1 MSNKS
6 ASLACQSKGELKL
19 GNKDVI

>member
-1 MSNKS
+1 MVNKS

-19 GNKDVI
+19 GNKDII

>member
-1 MSNKS
+1 MANKS

>member
-1 MSNKS
+1 MANKS

-19 GNKDVI
+19 GNKDII